1 MPHSASRCETA
12 STRPVPNRLATS
24 RAPGK
29 IILTGE
35 HFVVL
40 GAPAV
45 AMAVNLYSHATVRP
59 ARPGRIEVEAGIPL
73 QAIGPVNQNQNQNGR
88 KLLEP
93 LRLAARETLD
103 YIGDKGSG
111 ISLDVDCEIPVGAGL
126 GSSAST
132 TVAIITAVAK
142 ARRAKLVRKEIFRIA
157 FGPESFL
164 HGSPSGVDHA
174 TSIYGGIISFTKPEG
189 IKQLKLKQAPRI
201 LVCDTGIHRST
212 KKLVEAVVRKSRE
225 QRQAYSAHVD
235 DVRDIS
241 ENAIRALRKGDLGEL
256 GSLMDANHELLV
268 KIGVSHPLLDKLVRV
283 ARVAGALG
291 AKLTGAGGGGC
302 IIALCKTG
310 NDEVSIARALKKHGG
325 LPYRVSMDREGT
337 RIV

>member
-12 STRPVPNRLATS
+12 STRPVVNGLATS

-45 AMAVNLYSHATVRP
+45 AMAVDLYSHATAGP
-59 ARPGRIEVEAGIPL
+59 ARSGRIEVEAGIPL
-73 QAIGPVNQNQNQNGR
+73 QILGPMNRNQHLNSSQ
-88 KLLEP
+88 LLEP
-93 LRLAARETLD
+93 LRLAAKETLD

-111 ISLDVDCEIPVGAGL
+111 ISLNVDCEIPVGAGL
-126 GSSAST
+126 GSSASAAAA
-132 TVAIITAVAK
+132 VITAVAK
-142 ARRAKLVRKEIFRIA
+142 ARRADLTRKEFFRIA
-157 FGPESFL
+157 FAPESFL

-174 TSIYGGIISFTKPEG
+174 TSIYGGIISFTKPED
-189 IKQLKLKQAPRI
+189 ITQLKPKQAPRI
-201 LVCDTGIHRST
+201 LVCDTGIHRAT
-212 KKLVEAVVRKSRE
+212 RKLVGAVVRKSRE
-225 QRQAYSAHVD
+225 QQKAYRLHVD
-235 DVRDIS
+235 NARDIS
-241 ENAIRALRKGDLGEL
+241 RSAVRALKRGDLGEL

-268 KIGVSHPLLDKLVRV
+268 EIGVSHPLLDRLVRV
-283 ARVAGALG
+283 ARVHGALG

-302 IIALCKTG
+302 IIALCKTYK
-310 NDEVSIARALKKHGG
+310 DEISIARALKRHGG
-325 LPYRVSMDREGT
+325 IPYHVSMDREGT

>member
-45 AMAVNLYSHATVRP
+45 AMAVNLYSHATAGP
-59 ARPGRIEVEAGIPL
+59 ARSGRIEVEAGIPL
-73 QAIGPVNQNQNQNGR
+73 QALGPVNRNQHLNASQ
-88 KLLEP
+88 LLEP
-93 LRLAARETLD
+93 LRLAAKETLD
-103 YIGDKGSG
+103 YIGDKESG

-132 TVAIITAVAK
+132 AVAVITAVAK
-142 ARRAKLVRKEIFRIA
+142 ARRAGLTRKEIFRIA
-157 FGPESFL
+157 FAPESFL

-189 IKQLKLKQAPRI
+189 ITRLKPKQAPRI
-201 LVCDTGIHRST
+201 LVCDTGIHRAT
-212 KKLVEAVVRKSRE
+212 KKLVGAVVRKSRE

-241 ENAIRALRKGDLGEL
+241 ENAIRALKRGDLGEL

-268 KIGVSHPLLDKLVRV
+268 EIGVSHPLLDRLVKV
-283 ARVAGALG
+283 ARAHGALG

-302 IIALCKTG
+302 IIALCKTHK
-310 NDEVSIARALKKHGG
+310 DEVSIARAFKKHGG

-337 RIV
+337 RVI